1 MTAAAILG
9 FGRVEREHAGPAL
22 GFLQGSARH
31 NLQQLVVMRNI
42 AIAAQALT
50 VVVTYRGL
58 GIDLPLSGMALIIVA
73 LAIFNA
79 MTWRR
84 LASERPVSDRELMFQ
99 LLTDVGALSLLLA
112 MAGGGTN
119 PFIGMLLLPLAITA
133 ACLPWTYTWVVALV
147 TIACYSLLVLF
158 FRPLLGAGEDAR
170 FLQLLVAGMWV
181 NYAITAGMIAHFV
194 SRISLALRRSE
205 RQFASRREHELCN
218 EHLVRIGVLA
228 AGAAHELAQPLSTMS
243 VVLNEVDRR
252 CQGDEELRS
261 MLHSVTAQLRNCQD
275 TLGALLSYGRT
286 TFDGNSEALSLD
298 AFVRDVL
305 DAFEARRPGTR
316 ARLVVE
322 TAGPSPTIHQ
332 DLALRQAILNLLGNA
347 ADVSPQWV
355 EVRLGWDAEML
366 RIAVRDRGPGIPAAM
381 KDQIGKLF
389 FTTKEKGSGNGL
401 GLVLARTAVA
411 RLGGSLELRNDPAG
425 GACAEILLPVLDGFW
440 PQPYPGTG
448 R

>member
-1 MTAAAILG
+1 MTANTILG
-9 FGRVEREHAGPAL
+9 FGQVEREHAGPAL

-31 NLQQLVVMRNI
+31 NLRQLVVMRNI

-58 GIDLPLSGMALIIVA
+58 GIDLPLGVMAAIIVA
-73 LAIFNA
+73 LALFNA
-79 MTWRR
+79 GTWRR
-84 LASERPVSDRELMFQ
+84 LASERPVTDRELMYQ
-99 LLTDVGALSLLLA
+99 LLVDVGALSLLLA

-158 FRPLLGAGEDAR
+158 FRPLFEAGEELR

-194 SRISLALRRSE
+194 ARISLALRRSE
-205 RQFASRREHELCN
+205 RQFAARRESELCN

-228 AGAAHELAQPLSTMS
+228 AGAAHELAQPLSTMA
-243 VVLNEVDRR
+243 VVINEMDRR
-252 CQGDEELRS
+252 CQGDADLRE
-261 MLHSVTAQLRNCQD
+261 MLHSVSAQLRNCQD
-275 TLGALLSYGRT
+275 TLGSLLSYGRT
-286 TFDGNSEALSLD
+286 TFGGNSEALSLE

-305 DAFEARRPGTR
+305 EAFEARRPGTQ

-322 TAGPSPTIHQ
+322 TGGPSPTLHN

-355 EVRLGWDAEML
+355 EVRLGWDAEVL
-366 RIAVRDRGPGIPAAM
+366 RIAVRDHGPGFPSAM
-381 KDQIGKLF
+381 QHQIGKLF
-389 FTTKEKGSGNGL
+389 FTTKKGSGNGL
-401 GLVLARTAVA
+401 GLALARTAVA
-411 RLGGSLELRNDPAG
+411 RLGGSLDLRNDPAG
-425 GACAEILLPVLDGFW
+425 GACAEIQLPVLDGFW
-440 PQPYPGTG
+440 PALPEGVG

>member
-1 MTAAAILG
+1 MTADAMLG
-9 FGRVEREHAGPAL
+9 FGQVERDHAGPAL

-42 AIAAQALT
+42 AIAAQVLT

-58 GIDLPLSGMALIIVA
+58 GIDLPLGAMAATIVA
-73 LAIFNA
+73 LTLFNA

-84 LASERPVSDRELMFQ
+84 LASQRPVTDPELMYQ
-99 LLTDVGALSLLLA
+99 LLVDVGALSLLLA

-119 PFIGMLLLPLAITA
+119 PFVGMLLLPLAITA

-147 TIACYSLLVLF
+147 TVACYSLLVLF
-158 FRPLLGAGEDAR
+158 FRPLFGVGEEVR

-194 SRISLALRRSE
+194 SRISMALRRSE
-205 RQFASRREHELCN
+205 RQFSTRRENELCN

-228 AGAAHELAQPLSTMS
+228 AGAAHELAQPLSTMA
-243 VVLNEVDRR
+243 VVINEMDRR
-252 CQGDEELRS
+252 CQSDADLRS
-261 MLHSVTAQLRNCQD
+261 MLHSVSSQLRNCQD
-275 TLGALLSYGRT
+275 TLGSLLSYGRT
-286 TFDGNSEALSLD
+286 TFDGNNAPISLD

-305 DAFEARRPGTR
+305 EAFEARRPATK
-316 ARLVVE
+316 ARLIVE
-322 TAGPSPTIHQ
+322 TSGPSPTIHH

-355 EVRLGWDAEML
+355 EVRLCWDAEVL
-366 RIAVRDRGPGIPAAM
+366 SIVVRDRGPGFPAAM
-381 KDQIGKLF
+381 QDQIGKLF
-389 FTTKEKGSGNGL
+389 FTTKEKGAGNGL
-401 GLVLARTAVA
+401 GLALARTAVA
-411 RLGGSLELRNDPAG
+411 RLGGSLELRNDPSG
-425 GACAEILLPVLDGFW
+425 GACAEIQLPVLDGFW
-440 PQPYPGTG
+440 PASADGAA